1 MAVNSGRGTAAT
13 FLGRRRLL
21 LQASAAGVAAVALR
35 PALPTPRRPAAAA

>member
-21 LQASAAGVAAVALR
+21 LQATAAGVAAVALA
-35 PALPTPRRPAAAA
+35 PALPAPRAPAPAA